1 MSLRL
6 IIQPEIQLP
15 TLKGKTSFT
24 TFVIVELPRVQK
36 LTNTN
41 DKIC

>member
-6 IIQPEIQLP
+6 ITQPEIQLS

-24 TFVIVELPRVQK
+24 TFVIVELLRVQK
-36 LTNTN
+36 VN
-41 DKIC
+41 KHK